1 MDHYPKILRA
11 TLTAALLM
19 LVLARAALAGPF
31 EDAIAAYEA
40 GDYATALQLFR
51 PLADQGD
58 VKAQYRL
65 GVMYFH
71 GLGVEQEYAEAL
83 NWLRKAA
90 DQGDAEAQTGLGLL
104 YNTGARESSSA
115 WMRER
120 IGIRNA
126 AEAVKWFRRA
136 ADQGNVTAQVLL
148 GGMYLDGEGVPEDFV
163 AAHMWYDLAA
173 AHGDNTSAAEQ
184 RQRIATLMTPAQI
197 AEAQKLAREW
207 KPKRTLVGRFHG
219 SNHMPTKIGSLRCSC
234 GMLG

>member
-1 MDHYPKILRA
+1 MDHYPKILRE

-19 LVLARAALAGPF
+19 PVLARAALAGPF

-40 GDYATALQLFR
+40 GEYATALQLFR

-65 GVMYFH
+65 GIMYFH

-83 NWLRKAA
+83 NWLRKAS
-90 DQGDAEAQTGLGLL
+90 DQGDAEAQIGLGLL
-104 YNTGARESSSA
+104 YNGGASKSSSA

-126 AEAVKWFRRA
+126 AEAVKWYRRA
-136 ADQGNVTAQVLL
+136 ANQGNVTAQVLL
-148 GGMYLDGEGVPEDFV
+148 GGMYLVGEGVPQDFV

-173 AHGDNTSAAEQ
+173 AHGDTSAAEQ

-207 KPKRTLVGRFHG
+207 KPKPER
-219 SNHMPTKIGSLRCSC
+219 
-234 GMLG
+234 

>member
-19 LVLARAALAGPF
+19 PVLARAALAGPF

-40 GDYATALQLFR
+40 GEYATALQLFR

-65 GVMYFH
+65 GIMYFH

-83 NWLRKAA
+83 NWLRKAS
-90 DQGDAEAQTGLGLL
+90 DQGDAEAQIGLGLL
-104 YNTGARESSSA
+104 YNGGASKSSSA

-126 AEAVKWFRRA
+126 AEAVKWYRRA
-136 ADQGNVTAQVLL
+136 ANQGNVTAQVLL
-148 GGMYLDGEGVPEDFV
+148 GGMYLVGEGVPQDFV

-173 AHGDNTSAAEQ
+173 AHGDTSAAEQ

-207 KPKRTLVGRFHG
+207 KPKPER
-219 SNHMPTKIGSLRCSC
+219 
-234 GMLG
+234 